1 VRIAPLAIRVSGVS
15 FVDRGKG
22 WVKQR
27 LDVHAAPRIRK
38 VAMKRLLSIVVA
50 LALAACASA
59 PAPKTLPPLQSQV
72 SALKERLFVLVEAE
86 RHRLNQGAKPLILDA
101 ELMRAAQTHSDDMAM
116 KRSFDV
122 GNPDGNL
129 AVNTLLAD
137 PKFRGFVAENSA
149 AQYFTPSAG
158 LDPQA
163 YAQGFLDI
171 WLKSPDHRMN
181 LMYQG
186 FDKTGIG
193 IAVNG
198 DAIYAAELFA
208 TDLGLPEPQ

>member
-1 VRIAPLAIRVSGVS
+1 MT
-15 FVDRGKG
+15 
-22 WVKQR
+22 R
-27 LDVHAAPRIRK
+27 LGTLL
-38 VAMKRLLSIVVA
+38 VAF
-50 LALAACASA
+50 ALAACASA
-59 PAPKTLPPLQSQV
+59 AVPEAPPSLEVQV
-72 SALKERLFVLVEAE
+72 GALKERLFVLVEAE
-86 RHRLNQGAKPLILDA
+86 RHRLNERAKPLILDP
-101 ELMRAAQTHSDDMAM
+101 ELMRAAQTHSEDMAK

-137 PKFRGFVAENSA
+137 PKFRGFVGENSA
-149 AQYFTPSAG
+149 AQYFTPRAG
-158 LDPQA
+158 FDPDT
-163 YAQGFLDI
+163 YARGFLEI
-171 WLKSPDHRMN
+171 WLKSPDHRTN
-181 LMYQG
+181 LMYEA